1 MNAYDFDYYNGMD
14 IVYPTKPTKPT
25 LGRAGVVNSVE
36 AMAWAEAL
44 VDYEHELK
52 SYEDDFAYYRAQ
64 KGLRLAA
71 LQERLRDDYDLT
83 EAQFFVLWHRAWDQG
98 HSSGLSE
105 VYHYFDEFYDMA
117 SEFAA
122 LEKG

>member
-14 IVYPTKPTKPT
+14 IVYPTKPVKPT
-25 LGRAGVVNSVE
+25 LGRNADSAE
-36 AMAWAEAL
+36 ALAWAEAL
-44 VDYEHELK
+44 AEYESELN
-52 SYEDDFAYYRAQ
+52 SYNEDFAYYRAQ

-83 EAQFFVLWHRAWDQG
+83 EAQFFVLWHRAWEHG
-98 HSSGLSE
+98 HSAGLSE
-105 VYHYFDEFYDMA
+105 VYHYFHEFYEMA